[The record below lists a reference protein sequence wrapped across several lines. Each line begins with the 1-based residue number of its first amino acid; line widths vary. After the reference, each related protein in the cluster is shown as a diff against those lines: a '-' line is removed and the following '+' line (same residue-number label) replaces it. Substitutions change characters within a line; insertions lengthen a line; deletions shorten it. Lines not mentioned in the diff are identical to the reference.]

1 MKVLLVSPLPPPV
14 GGIASWTV
22 EYMDQMPKLGCTPV
36 LINSAVIGKR
46 LKNVSKVDYLEEI
59 FRLRKLKSQIKQVLK
74 QNDVSV
80 IHFNASCSSLG
91 LVRDYLVLKSFFK
104 HYPVVYH
111 CHCNLETNVNN
122 GFAQRFFC
130 KIAKRTACML
140 LLNQRSF
147 LFAKRYTNN
156 VRLVP
161 NFINQVYVEQP
172 IVNETLKNIAFVG
185 RVSKAKGVFE
195 LLEAAKEMPHLMFH
209 IVGPDQVN
217 LFGNVN
223 LKNVVFYG
231 AKTHDKV
238 IDLLKTMDALVLP
251 SYSEGFPIV
260 VMEAMA
266 CGLPVIATS
275 VGSISD
281 MIVDKGGILIPVGD
295 SNAIVQAL
303 LKINSQELRS
313 NMASYNLK
321 KVKQEYLSKKV
332 LSDLISLY
340 DQLSMKNI

>member
-46 LKNVSKVDYLEEI
+46 LKNVSKVDYLEEVL
-59 FRLRKLKSQIKQVLK
+59 RLRKLKSQMKRALK
-74 QNDVSV
+74 QNDISV
-80 IHFNASCSSLG
+80 IHYNASCSSLG
-91 LVRDYLVLKSFFK
+91 LIRDYLVLRSFFK
-104 HYPVVYH
+104 RYPVVYH
-111 CHCNLETNVNN
+111 CHCNLETNINN
-122 GFAQRFFC
+122 RFARRFFA
-130 KIAKRTACML
+130 KIAKRSACML
-140 LLNQRSF
+140 LLNQRSY
-147 LFAKRYTNN
+147 LYAKRFTDK

-161 NFINQVYVEQP
+161 NFIDQVYVEQP
-172 IVNETLKNIAFVG
+172 IINETLKNIAFVG
-185 RVSKAKGVFE
+185 RVSKSKGVHE
-195 LLEAAKEMPHLMFH
+195 LLEAAKKMPQLVFH
-209 IVGPDQVN
+209 MIGPDQDHILENIN
-217 LFGNVN
+217 LQ
-223 LKNVVFYG
+223 NVVTYG

-251 SYSEGFPIV
+251 SYSEGFPLV

-266 CGLPVIATS
+266 CGLPVIATA

-281 MIVDKGGILIPVGD
+281 MIKEKGGLLIPVKD
-295 SNAIVQAL
+295 SHAIVQAL
-303 LKINSQELRS
+303 LKISDQDVRRD
-313 NMASYNLK
+313 MGSYNLG

-340 DQLSMKNI
+340 GQLSGGNA